1 MNLTLAE
8 IAKFTEGEL
17 SGDANAKATG
27 ICGLD
32 APQEGAVSYISSLDK
47 INLPENLNIA
57 ALIVPAAAKE
67 KEYACYHQSYV

>member
-8 IAKFTEGEL
+8 IAEL
-17 SGDANAKATG
+17 TGCELKGDAQAKATG

-47 INLPENLNIA
+47 VNLLENLQPKPRMV
-57 ALIVPAAAKE
+57 L
-67 KEYACYHQSYV
+67 